1 MKRSVSNNPEF
12 SMYYCCAITSQGI
25 REHNEDAMLLH
36 KHVLTEGM
44 IEDRLTAPFMV
55 AVADGVSGEL
65 GGEIASRTCMELL
78 RDINFSSRTDLDT
91 QLSTIHSTLTQIG
104 TAGEGTRNMQT
115 TLCAVGIDENEELHT
130 VNVGDSRLYRYR
142 SGSLQQLSRD
152 QSLVQMLYEEGSIQ
166 HWEMGTHKQKH
177 IIFPVLGN
185 LESMPIFDIQSN
197 HETVRYGDI
206 LLLCSDGLSDA
217 VSSLEMEEILAKP
230 KPLVRRLQLLREI
243 AQENGSRDNI
253 SVLAL
258 TKVMAERRRG

>member
-1 MKRSVSNNPEF
+1 
-12 SMYYCCAITSQGI
+12 MYYCCAITSQGI
-25 REHNEDAMLLH
+25 REHNEDALLLH
-36 KHVLTEGM
+36 KLVLTEGM
-44 IEDRLTAPFMV
+44 TEDKLSAPFIV
-55 AVADGVSGEL
+55 AVADGVSGEQ
-65 GGEIASRTCMELL
+65 GGEIASATCMELL
-78 RDINFSSRTDLDT
+78 RDINFTSRTDLDAE
-91 QLSTIHSTLTQIG
+91 LCAIHTTLTQLG
-104 TAGEGTRNMQT
+104 TSGEGMRNMQT

-142 SGSLQQLSRD
+142 NGSLQQLSRD
-152 QSLVQMLYEEGSIQ
+152 QSLVQMLYEEGSIR

-197 HETVRYGDI
+197 HEKIKYGDI

-217 VSSLEMEEILAKP
+217 VSSLEMEEILAIP
-230 KPLVRRLQLLREI
+230 KPLVRRLQLLRET

-258 TKVMAERRRG
+258 TRIREERKR